1 MKKMWILMLCCFVA
15 FAALPALADEGA
27 PAKPPE
33 NANGMPLMPDF
44 TLPSADGKEV
54 SLFDYE
60 GRQVVLYFWATW
72 CPYCVAGM
80 PAKQALYDWMQ
91 ENEFP
96 GEVWAI
102 NLADG
107 VRETRKT
114 CDEYIERNGFTMP
127 VLYEETGAL
136 ANGLGITGIPV
147 TIVVDA
153 EGYLKGGAS
162 GPQSLEDTIALLE
175 KDL

>member
-1 MKKMWILMLCCFVA
+1 MKKIGMLALCCWLACV
-15 FAALPALADEGA
+15 ALPALAGES
-27 PAKPPE
+27 AKPQE
-33 NANGMPLMPDF
+33 NASGMPLMFDF
-44 TLPSADGKEV
+44 TLPDNAGGEV
-54 SLFDYE
+54 SLSGFE

-72 CPYCVAGM
+72 CPYCVMGM
-80 PAKQALYDWMQ
+80 PAKQALYEWML

-102 NLADG
+102 NLTDG
-107 VRETRKT
+107 FQETRKT
-114 CDEYIERNGFTMP
+114 CDAFIEREGFTMP

-136 ANGLGITGIPV
+136 SNGLGITGIPV

-153 EGYLKGGAS
+153 EGYLKGAAS

-175 KDL
+175 RDN